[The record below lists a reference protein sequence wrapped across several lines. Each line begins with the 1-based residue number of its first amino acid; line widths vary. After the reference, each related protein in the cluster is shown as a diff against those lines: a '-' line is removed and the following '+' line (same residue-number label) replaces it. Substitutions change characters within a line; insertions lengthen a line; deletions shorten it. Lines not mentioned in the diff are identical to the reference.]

1 MIGNIVNAN
10 AGLIGVAIFTPL
22 LLLLFFLLNQ
32 LQEANEITIKAII
45 EIDKIFFMNFCCF
58 VANYSKK
65 PKKASKKKAPAPAK
79 KETSEEDASESSEIE
94 E

>member
-1 MIGNIVNAN
+1 MNMNEIIP
-10 AGLIGVAIFTPL
+10 LIKQI
-22 LLLLFFLLNQ
+22 LLNPFV
-32 LQEANEITIKAII
+32 IGTAIVVI
-45 EIDKIFFMNFCCF
+45 LFMNFCCF

-65 PKKASKKKAPAPAK
+65 PKKASKKKAPAPAPAK

>member
-1 MIGNIVNAN
+1 MNMNEIIP
-10 AGLIGVAIFTPL
+10 LIKQI
-22 LLLLFFLLNQ
+22 LLNPFV
-32 LQEANEITIKAII
+32 IGTAIVVI
-45 EIDKIFFMNFCCF
+45 LFMNFCCF

-65 PKKASKKKAPAPAK
+65 PKKSSKKKAPAPAPAK

>member
-1 MIGNIVNAN
+1 MNEIIP
-10 AGLIGVAIFTPL
+10 LIKQI
-22 LLLLFFLLNQ
+22 LLNPFV
-32 LQEANEITIKAII
+32 IGTAIVVI
-45 EIDKIFFMNFCCF
+45 LFMNFCCF

>member
-1 MIGNIVNAN
+1 MNMNEIIP
-10 AGLIGVAIFTPL
+10 LIKQI
-22 LLLLFFLLNQ
+22 LLNPFVFG
-32 LQEANEITIKAII
+32 TAIVVI
-45 EIDKIFFMNFCCF
+45 LFMNFCCF

-65 PKKASKKKAPAPAK
+65 PKKASKKKASAPSPAPAK

>member
-1 MIGNIVNAN
+1 MNEMIP
-10 AGLIGVAIFTPL
+10 LIKQI
-22 LLLLFFLLNQ
+22 LLNPFV
-32 LQEANEITIKAII
+32 IGTAIAVI
-45 EIDKIFFMNFCCF
+45 LFMNFCCF

-65 PKKASKKKAPAPAK
+65 PKKASKKKAPAPAPAK

>member
-1 MIGNIVNAN
+1 MNMNEIIP
-10 AGLIGVAIFTPL
+10 LIKQI
-22 LLLLFFLLNQ
+22 LLNPFV
-32 LQEANEITIKAII
+32 IGTAIVVI
-45 EIDKIFFMNFCCF
+45 LFMNFCCF

-65 PKKASKKKAPAPAK
+65 QKKASKKKAPAPAPAK

>member
-1 MIGNIVNAN
+1 MNEIIP
-10 AGLIGVAIFTPL
+10 LIKQI
-22 LLLLFFLLNQ
+22 LLNPFV
-32 LQEANEITIKAII
+32 IGTAIVVI
-45 EIDKIFFMNFCCF
+45 LFMNFCCF

-65 PKKASKKKAPAPAK
+65 PKKASKKKAPAPAPAK

>member
-1 MIGNIVNAN
+1 MNEIIP
-10 AGLIGVAIFTPL
+10 LIKQI
-22 LLLLFFLLNQ
+22 LLNPFV
-32 LQEANEITIKAII
+32 IGTAIVVI
-45 EIDKIFFMNFCCF
+45 LFMNFCCF

-65 PKKASKKKAPAPAK
+65 PKKASKKKAPSPAPAK

>member
-1 MIGNIVNAN
+1 MNMNEIIP
-10 AGLIGVAIFTPL
+10 LIKQI
-22 LLLLFFLLNQ
+22 LLNP
-32 LQEANEITIKAII
+32 LVIGTAIVVI
-45 EIDKIFFMNFCCF
+45 LFMNFCCF

-65 PKKASKKKAPAPAK
+65 PKKASKKKAPAPAPAK